1 MSERDATMKKSLKQK
16 RYLRCGVLL
25 LTAAILL
32 SVTSCALRTSAAELS
47 EGYSR
52 QATEQ
57 GAVDDAFITAISD
70 FSLSLFRESVTKEAD
85 NDLISPLSA
94 VLCLSMIAN
103 GAAGETKAQMENA
116 LGMNTEKL
124 NKCLYSYL
132 SGLYTSDSCKVNL
145 ANSIWFRDTYQEQ
158 ISKDFLQT
166 NADWYNAQIYSAP
179 FNSST
184 VKDVNNW
191 VKHYSDGMIDSIL
204 NNISP
209 LTVMYLINALTFD
222 AKWETKYEK
231 DQIRENLFTNYD
243 KSQTTTEMMYSEES
257 IYLSGEGVQGFAKN
271 YAGGQYSF
279 VALLPE
285 ENKDIYDY
293 AASLNGE
300 AWRSLWKNKEN
311 TAVRVAIPEFRYDRQ
326 RSLIDV
332 LQNLGMTDMFDETL
346 ADFSALAPKDFLYC
360 SEINQKVF
368 IEVDR
373 NGTKAAAIT
382 WEVMNGK
389 SAAIAEEKVVYL
401 DRPFLYAIVDN
412 NTGLPLFLGIVT
424 AL

>member
-1 MSERDATMKKSLKQK
+1 MKTNHHRKKSFAAL
-16 RYLRCGVLL
+16 GSVLL
-25 LTAAILL
+25 AVTIL
-32 SVTSCALRTSAAELS
+32 SNCTSCALRTSAAEIS

-52 QATEQ
+52 KATEQ
-57 GAVDDAFITAISD
+57 GTVDDAFITALSN
-70 FSLSLFRESVTKEAD
+70 FSLSLFRESVKKDAS

-94 VLCLSMIAN
+94 TLCLAMLAN
-103 GAAGETKAQMENA
+103 GANGNTKTQMENV
-116 LGMNTEKL
+116 LGMNTDAL
-124 NKCLYSYL
+124 NKSLYGYVSK
-132 SGLYTSDSCKVNL
+132 LYTSDSCKVNL
-145 ANSIWFRDTYQEQ
+145 ANSIWFRNTYQDQ
-158 ISKDFLQT
+158 ISKNFLQT
-166 NADWYNAQIYSAP
+166 NADWYNAQIYSTP
-179 FNSST
+179 FDNTT
-184 VKDVNNW
+184 VKDINNW

-204 NNISP
+204 NKISP
-209 LTVMYLINALTFD
+209 STVMYLINALTFD

-382 WEVMNGK
+382 WAGMNK
-389 SAAIAEEKVVYL
+389 SSAMIEDQKTVYL
-401 DRPFLYAIVDN
+401 DRPFLYAIADN
-412 NTGLPLFLGIVT
+412 HTGLPLFLGIVT

>member
-1 MSERDATMKKSLKQK
+1 MKTNHHRKKSFAAL
-16 RYLRCGVLL
+16 GSVLL
-25 LTAAILL
+25 AVTIL
-32 SVTSCALRTSAAELS
+32 SNCTSCALRTSAAELS

-52 QATEQ
+52 KATEQ
-57 GAVDDAFITAISD
+57 GTADDAFITALSN
-70 FSLSLFRESVTKEAD
+70 FSLSLFRESIKKDTS

-94 VLCLSMIAN
+94 TLCLAMLAN
-103 GAAGETKAQMENA
+103 GANGNTKTQMENV
-116 LGMNTEKL
+116 LGMNTDAL
-124 NKCLYSYL
+124 NKSLYGYVSK
-132 SGLYTSDSCKVNL
+132 LYTSDSCKVNL
-145 ANSIWFRDTYQEQ
+145 ANSIWFRNTYQDQ
-158 ISKDFLQT
+158 ISKNFLQT
-166 NADWYNAQIYSAP
+166 NADWYNAQIYSTP
-179 FNSST
+179 FDNTT
-184 VKDVNNW
+184 VKDINNW

-204 NNISP
+204 NKISP
-209 LTVMYLINALTFD
+209 STVMYLINALTFD

-346 ADFSALAPKDFLYC
+346 ADFSGLAPKDFLYC

-382 WEVMNGK
+382 WAGMNK
-389 SAAIAEEKVVYL
+389 SSAMIEDQKTVYL
-401 DRPFLYAIVDN
+401 DRPFLYAIADN
-412 NTGLPLFLGIVT
+412 HTGLPLFLGIVT

>member
-1 MSERDATMKKSLKQK
+1 MKTNHHRKKSFAAL
-16 RYLRCGVLL
+16 GSVLL
-25 LTAAILL
+25 AVTIL
-32 SVTSCALRTSAAELS
+32 SNCTSCALRTSAAELS

-191 VKHYSDGMIDSIL
+191 MKHY
-204 NNISP
+204 
-209 LTVMYLINALTFD
+209 
-222 AKWETKYEK
+222 
-231 DQIRENLFTNYD
+231 
-243 KSQTTTEMMYSEES
+243 
-257 IYLSGEGVQGFAKN
+257 
-271 YAGGQYSF
+271 
-279 VALLPE
+279 
-285 ENKDIYDY
+285 
-293 AASLNGE
+293 
-300 AWRSLWKNKEN
+300 
-311 TAVRVAIPEFRYDRQ
+311 
-326 RSLIDV
+326 
-332 LQNLGMTDMFDETL
+332 
-346 ADFSALAPKDFLYC
+346 
-360 SEINQKVF
+360 
-368 IEVDR
+368 
-373 NGTKAAAIT
+373 
-382 WEVMNGK
+382 
-389 SAAIAEEKVVYL
+389 
-401 DRPFLYAIVDN
+401 
-412 NTGLPLFLGIVT
+412 
-424 AL
+424 

>member
-1 MSERDATMKKSLKQK
+1 MKTNHHRKKSFAAL
-16 RYLRCGVLL
+16 GSVLL
-25 LTAAILL
+25 AVTIL
-32 SVTSCALRTSAAELS
+32 SNCTSCALRTSAAELS

-52 QATEQ
+52 KATEQ
-57 GAVDDAFITAISD
+57 GTVDDAFITALSN
-70 FSLSLFRESVTKEAD
+70 FSLSLFRESVKKDAS

-94 VLCLSMIAN
+94 TLCLAMLAN
-103 GAAGETKAQMENA
+103 GANGNTKTQMENV
-116 LGMNTEKL
+116 LGMNTDAL
-124 NKCLYSYL
+124 NKSLYSYV
-132 SGLYTSDSCKVNL
+132 SKLYTSDSCKVNL
-145 ANSIWFRDTYQEQ
+145 ANSIWFRNTYQDQ
-158 ISKDFLQT
+158 ISKNFLQT
-166 NADWYNAQIYSAP
+166 NADWYNAQIYSTP
-179 FNSST
+179 FDNTT
-184 VKDVNNW
+184 VKDINNW

-204 NNISP
+204 NKISP
-209 LTVMYLINALTFD
+209 STVMYLINALTFD
-222 AKWETKYEK
+222 AKWETKYKK

-293 AASLNGE
+293 AASLDGK

-311 TAVRVAIPEFRYDRQ
+311 TAVQVAIPEFRYDRQ
-326 RSLIDV
+326 RTLIDV

-382 WEVMNGK
+382 WAGMNK
-389 SAAIAEEKVVYL
+389 SSAMIEDQKTVYL
-401 DRPFLYAIVDN
+401 DRPFLYAIADN
-412 NTGLPLFLGIVT
+412 HTGLPLFLGIVT

>member
-1 MSERDATMKKSLKQK
+1 MKTNHHRKKSFAAL
-16 RYLRCGVLL
+16 GSVLL
-25 LTAAILL
+25 AVTIL
-32 SVTSCALRTSAAELS
+32 SNCTSCALRTSAAELS

-52 QATEQ
+52 KATEQ
-57 GAVDDAFITAISD
+57 GTVDDAFITALSN
-70 FSLSLFRESVTKEAD
+70 FSLSLFRESVKKDAS

-94 VLCLSMIAN
+94 TLCLAMLAN
-103 GAAGETKAQMENA
+103 GANGNTKTQMENV
-116 LGMNTEKL
+116 LGMNTDAL
-124 NKCLYSYL
+124 NKSLYGYVSK
-132 SGLYTSDSCKVNL
+132 LYTSDSCKVNL
-145 ANSIWFRDTYQEQ
+145 ANSIWFRNTYQDQ
-158 ISKDFLQT
+158 ISKNFLQT
-166 NADWYNAQIYSAP
+166 NADWYNAQIYSTP
-179 FNSST
+179 FDNTT
-184 VKDVNNW
+184 VKDINNW

-204 NNISP
+204 NKISP
-209 LTVMYLINALTFD
+209 STVMYLINALTFD

-382 WEVMNGK
+382 WAGMNK
-389 SAAIAEEKVVYL
+389 SSAMIEDQKTVYL
-401 DRPFLYAIVDN
+401 DRPFLYAIADN
-412 NTGLPLFLGIVT
+412 HTGLPLFLGIVT

>member
-1 MSERDATMKKSLKQK
+1 MKTNHHRKKSFAAL
-16 RYLRCGVLL
+16 GSVLL
-25 LTAAILL
+25 AVTIL
-32 SVTSCALRTSAAELS
+32 SNCTSCALRTSAAELS

-52 QATEQ
+52 KATEQ
-57 GAVDDAFITAISD
+57 GTVDDAFITALSN
-70 FSLSLFRESVTKEAD
+70 FSLSLFRESVKKDAS

-94 VLCLSMIAN
+94 TLCLAMLAN
-103 GAAGETKAQMENA
+103 GANGNTKTQMENV
-116 LGMNTEKL
+116 LGMNTDAL
-124 NKCLYSYL
+124 NKSLYSYV
-132 SGLYTSDSCKVNL
+132 SKLYTSDSCKVNL
-145 ANSIWFRDTYQEQ
+145 ANSIWFRNTYQDQ
-158 ISKDFLQT
+158 ISKNFLQT
-166 NADWYNAQIYSAP
+166 NADWYNAQIYSTP
-179 FNSST
+179 FDNTT
-184 VKDVNNW
+184 VKDINNW

-204 NNISP
+204 NKISP
-209 LTVMYLINALTFD
+209 SAVMYLINALTFD

-231 DQIRENLFTNYD
+231 DQIREDVFTNYNQ
-243 KSQTTTEMMYSEES
+243 SQTTTEMMYSEES
-257 IYLSGEGVQGFAKN
+257 VYLSNEGVQGFAKN

-285 ENKDIYDY
+285 ENKDIYGY
-293 AASLNGE
+293 AASLDGE
-300 AWRSLWKNKEN
+300 AWRSLWQSREN
-311 TAVRVAIPEFRYDRQ
+311 TAVQVSIPEFSYDRQ
-326 RSLIDV
+326 RSLIGA
-332 LQNLGMTDMFDETL
+332 LKNMGMTDMFDENL

-360 SEINQKVF
+360 SDINQKVF

-401 DRPFLYAIVDN
+401 DRPFLYAIADN

>member
-1 MSERDATMKKSLKQK
+1 MKTNHHRKKSFAAL
-16 RYLRCGVLL
+16 GSVLL
-25 LTAAILL
+25 AVTIL
-32 SVTSCALRTSAAELS
+32 SNCTSCALRTSAAELS

-52 QATEQ
+52 KATEQ
-57 GAVDDAFITAISD
+57 GTVDDAFITALSN
-70 FSLSLFRESVTKEAD
+70 FSLSLFRESVKKDAS

-94 VLCLSMIAN
+94 TLCLAMLAN
-103 GAAGETKAQMENA
+103 GANGNTKTQMENV
-116 LGMNTEKL
+116 LGMNTDAL
-124 NKCLYSYL
+124 NKSLYSYV
-132 SGLYTSDSCKVNL
+132 SKLYTSDSCKVNL
-145 ANSIWFRDTYQEQ
+145 ANSIWFRNTYQDQ
-158 ISKDFLQT
+158 ISKNFLQT
-166 NADWYNAQIYSAP
+166 NADWYNAQIYSTP
-179 FNSST
+179 FDNTT
-184 VKDVNNW
+184 VKDINNW

-204 NNISP
+204 NKISP
-209 LTVMYLINALTFD
+209 STVMYLINALTFD

-311 TAVRVAIPEFRYDRQ
+311 TAVQVAIPEFRYDRQ

-346 ADFSALAPKDFLYC
+346 ADFSGLAPKDFLYC

-382 WEVMNGK
+382 WAVMDGK
-389 SAAIAEEKVVYL
+389 SAAIAEEKVVHL
-401 DRPFLYAIVDN
+401 DRPFLYAIADN
-412 NTGLPLFLGIVT
+412 HTGLPLFLGIVT

>member
-1 MSERDATMKKSLKQK
+1 MKTNHHRKKSFAAL
-16 RYLRCGVLL
+16 GSVLL
-25 LTAAILL
+25 AVTIL
-32 SVTSCALRTSAAELS
+32 SNCTSCALRTSAAELS

-52 QATEQ
+52 KATEQ
-57 GAVDDAFITAISD
+57 GTVDDAFITALSN
-70 FSLSLFRESVTKEAD
+70 FSLSLFRESVKKDAS

-94 VLCLSMIAN
+94 TLCLAMLAN
-103 GAAGETKAQMENA
+103 GANGNTKTQMENV
-116 LGMNTEKL
+116 LGMNTDAL
-124 NKCLYSYL
+124 NKSLYSYV
-132 SGLYTSDSCKVNL
+132 SKLYTSDSCKVNL
-145 ANSIWFRDTYQEQ
+145 ANSIWFRNTYQDQ
-158 ISKDFLQT
+158 ISKNFLQT
-166 NADWYNAQIYSAP
+166 NADWYNAQIYSTP
-179 FNSST
+179 FDNTT
-184 VKDVNNW
+184 VKDINNW

-204 NNISP
+204 NKISP
-209 LTVMYLINALTFD
+209 SAVMYLINALTFD

-257 IYLSGEGVQGFAKN
+257 VYLSNEGVQGFAKN

-285 ENKDIYDY
+285 ENKDIYGY
-293 AASLNGE
+293 AASLDGE
-300 AWRSLWKNKEN
+300 AWRSLWQSREN
-311 TAVRVAIPEFRYDRQ
+311 TAVQVSIPEFSYDRQ
-326 RSLIDV
+326 RSLIGA
-332 LQNLGMTDMFDETL
+332 LKNMGMTDMFDETL

-382 WEVMNGK
+382 WAGMNK
-389 SAAIAEEKVVYL
+389 SSAMIEDQKTVYL
-401 DRPFLYAIVDN
+401 DRPFLYAIADN
-412 NTGLPLFLGIVT
+412 HTGLPLFLGIVT

>member
-1 MSERDATMKKSLKQK
+1 MKTNHHRKKSF
-16 RYLRCGVLL
+16 
-25 LTAAILL
+25 AALGSILL
-32 SVTSCALRTSAAELS
+32 AVTILSNCTSCALRTSAAELS

-52 QATEQ
+52 KATEQ
-57 GAVDDAFITAISD
+57 GTVDDAFITALSN
-70 FSLSLFRESVTKEAD
+70 FSLSLFRESVKKDAS

-94 VLCLSMIAN
+94 TLCLAMLAN
-103 GAAGETKAQMENA
+103 GANGNTKTQMENV
-116 LGMNTEKL
+116 LGMNTDAL
-124 NKCLYSYL
+124 NKSLYSYV
-132 SGLYTSDSCKVNL
+132 SKLYTSDSCKVNL
-145 ANSIWFRDTYQEQ
+145 ANSIWFRNTYQDQ
-158 ISKDFLQT
+158 ISKNFLQT
-166 NADWYNAQIYSAP
+166 NADWYNAQIYSTP
-179 FNSST
+179 FDNTT
-184 VKDVNNW
+184 VKDINNW

-204 NNISP
+204 DKISP
-209 LTVMYLINALTFD
+209 STVMYLINALTFD

-293 AASLNGE
+293 AASLDGK

-311 TAVRVAIPEFRYDRQ
+311 TAVQVAIPEFRYDRQ

-332 LQNLGMTDMFDETL
+332 LQNLGITDMFDETL

-382 WEVMNGK
+382 WGVMLNK
-389 SAAIAEEKVVYL
+389 SADVAEEKVVHL
-401 DRPFLYAIVDN
+401 DRPFLYAIADN
-412 NTGLPLFLGIVT
+412 HTGVPLFLGIVT

>member
-1 MSERDATMKKSLKQK
+1 MKTNHHRKKPFAALGS
-16 RYLRCGVLL
+16 VLL
-25 LTAAILL
+25 AVTIL
-32 SVTSCALRTSAAELS
+32 SNCTSCALRTSAAELS

-52 QATEQ
+52 KATEQ
-57 GAVDDAFITAISD
+57 GTVDDAFITALSN
-70 FSLSLFRESVTKEAD
+70 FSLSLFRESVKKDAS

-94 VLCLSMIAN
+94 TLCLAMLAN
-103 GAAGETKAQMENA
+103 GANGNTKTQMENV
-116 LGMNTEKL
+116 LGMNTDAL
-124 NKCLYSYL
+124 NKSLYSYV
-132 SGLYTSDSCKVNL
+132 SKLYTSDSCKVNL
-145 ANSIWFRDTYQEQ
+145 ANSIWFRNTYQDQ
-158 ISKDFLQT
+158 ISKNFLQT
-166 NADWYNAQIYSAP
+166 NADWYNAQIYSTP
-179 FNSST
+179 FDNTT
-184 VKDVNNW
+184 VKDINNW

-204 NNISP
+204 DKISP
-209 LTVMYLINALTFD
+209 STVMYLINALTFD
-222 AKWETKYEK
+222 AKWETKYKK

-293 AASLNGE
+293 AASLDGK

-311 TAVRVAIPEFRYDRQ
+311 TAVQVAIPEFRYDRQ
-326 RSLIDV
+326 RTLIDV

-382 WEVMNGK
+382 WAGMNK
-389 SAAIAEEKVVYL
+389 SSAMIEDQKTVYL
-401 DRPFLYAIVDN
+401 DRPFLYAIADN
-412 NTGLPLFLGIVT
+412 HTGLPLFLGIVT

>member
-1 MSERDATMKKSLKQK
+1 MKTNHHRKKSFAAL
-16 RYLRCGVLL
+16 GSVLL
-25 LTAAILL
+25 AVTIL
-32 SVTSCALRTSAAELS
+32 SNCTSCALRTSAAELS

-52 QATEQ
+52 KATEQ
-57 GAVDDAFITAISD
+57 GTVDDAFITALSN
-70 FSLSLFRESVTKEAD
+70 FSLSLFRESVKKDAS

-94 VLCLSMIAN
+94 TLCLAMLAN
-103 GAAGETKAQMENA
+103 GANGNTKTQMENV
-116 LGMNTEKL
+116 LGMNTDAL
-124 NKCLYSYL
+124 NKSLYSYV
-132 SGLYTSDSCKVNL
+132 SKLYTSDSCKVNL
-145 ANSIWFRDTYQEQ
+145 ANSIWFRNTYQDQ
-158 ISKDFLQT
+158 ISKNFLQT
-166 NADWYNAQIYSAP
+166 NADWYNAQIYSTP
-179 FNSST
+179 FDNTT
-184 VKDVNNW
+184 VKDINNW
-191 VKHYSDGMIDSIL
+191 VKHYSDSMIDSIL
-204 NNISP
+204 DKISP
-209 LTVMYLINALTFD
+209 STVMYLINALTFD
-222 AKWETKYEK
+222 AKWETKYKK

-293 AASLNGE
+293 AASLDGK

-311 TAVRVAIPEFRYDRQ
+311 TAVQVAIPEFRYDRQ

-346 ADFSALAPKDFLYC
+346 ADFSGLAPKDFLYC

-382 WEVMNGK
+382 WAGMNK
-389 SAAIAEEKVVYL
+389 SSAMIEDQKTVYL
-401 DRPFLYAIVDN
+401 DRPFLYAIADN
-412 NTGLPLFLGIVT
+412 HTGLPLFLGIVT

>member
-1 MSERDATMKKSLKQK
+1 MKTNHHRKKPFAALGS
-16 RYLRCGVLL
+16 VLL
-25 LTAAILL
+25 AVTIL
-32 SVTSCALRTSAAELS
+32 SNCTSCALRTSAAELS

-52 QATEQ
+52 KATEQ
-57 GAVDDAFITAISD
+57 GTADDAFITALSN
-70 FSLSLFRESVTKEAD
+70 FSLSLFRESIKKDAS

-94 VLCLSMIAN
+94 TLCLAMLAN
-103 GAAGETKAQMENA
+103 GANGNTKTQMENV
-116 LGMNTEKL
+116 LGMNTDAL
-124 NKCLYSYL
+124 NKSLYSYV
-132 SGLYTSDSCKVNL
+132 SKLYTSDSCKVNL
-145 ANSIWFRDTYQEQ
+145 ANSIWFRNTYQDQ
-158 ISKDFLQT
+158 ISKNFLQT
-166 NADWYNAQIYSAP
+166 NADWYNAQIYSTP
-179 FNSST
+179 FDNTT
-184 VKDVNNW
+184 VKDINNW

-204 NNISP
+204 NKISP
-209 LTVMYLINALTFD
+209 STVMYLINALTFD

-293 AASLNGE
+293 AASLDGE

-346 ADFSALAPKDFLYC
+346 ADFSALAPHDSLYC

-382 WEVMNGK
+382 WGVMLNK
-389 SAAIAEEKVVYL
+389 SADVAEEKVVHL
-401 DRPFLYAIVDN
+401 DRPFLYAIADN
-412 NTGLPLFLGIVT
+412 HTGLPLFLGIVT